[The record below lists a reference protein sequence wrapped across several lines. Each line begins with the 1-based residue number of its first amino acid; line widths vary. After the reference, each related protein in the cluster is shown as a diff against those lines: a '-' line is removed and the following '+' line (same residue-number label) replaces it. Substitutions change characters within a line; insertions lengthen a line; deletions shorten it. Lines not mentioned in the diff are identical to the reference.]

1 MNNLAGKKVLLIQ
14 SEQTEGNA
22 TRRYLEENG
31 CQVMSAG
38 SGLTGLNMAKNA
50 GIDLILLDAV
60 LPDIE
65 GLDLCRRF
73 RTGNETRS
81 IPIILIVGPGY
92 KSDRSVD
99 ELTGPDG
106 YLVKPF
112 TEQELEE
119 RITAVLPLNS
129 AVKTPFVPAP
139 APSLE
144 ESVQPST
151 PLQGTQPRVEPPQPQ
166 KIKGSTVSY
175 LRPVA
180 KSNVGAA
187 PGQQDHKPSPVLPF
201 LGAEDTIIDPAT
213 GLFGRP
219 QFEAMF
225 SKEFKRAWRFKQQL
239 SCMLI
244 DVEDQHEERA
254 VDEST
259 IRSIIGHVQKTI
271 REVDIAAWWSGES
284 IIVLLPNTIRNDAVQ
299 AAARILEAVA
309 NKEVVLPGSANIAI
323 NIGVAGLPDKNIDT
337 EKKLIEAAAAAC
349 KRAGELMVPRPSQA
363 SLLRHRAASSA
374 PQPSSPAQKAVQKQS
389 EGSTASEEKTV
400 ETIKKPQ

>member
-1 MNNLAGKKVLLIQ
+1 MAGKKVLLIQ

-22 TRRYLEENG
+22 TRLYLEENG
-31 CQVMSAG
+31 YQVVSAG
-38 SGLTGLNMAKNA
+38 SGLIGLNMARNS
-50 GIDLILLDAV
+50 GIDLILLDVV

-73 RTGNETRS
+73 RTENDTRS
-81 IPIILIVGPGY
+81 IPMILIIGRGY
-92 KSDRSVD
+92 TSDRSVAGS
-99 ELTGPDG
+99 TGPDD

-112 TEQELEE
+112 TEQELDEK
-119 RITAVLPLNS
+119 IAAVLHSKTTAAQTPSVSEPASSLQ
-129 AVKTPFVPAP
+129 AVQR
-139 APSLE
+139 S
-144 ESVQPST
+144 SRMQD
-151 PLQGTQPRVEPPQPQ
+151 PLQPVEPPQPR
-166 KIKGSTVSY
+166 KIKKGTVSY

-180 KSNVGAA
+180 KPAVAAA
-187 PGQQDHKPSPVLPF
+187 PRQQSLKPSPVLPF
-201 LGAEDTIIDPAT
+201 LGAGDTVIDPAT

-225 SKEFKRAWRFKQQL
+225 SKEFKRAVRFKQQL

-244 DVEDQHEERA
+244 DVEGKDEEHM

-259 IRSIIGHVQKTI
+259 IRSIIGIVQKTI

-284 IIVLLPNTIRNDAVQ
+284 FIVLLPNTIRNDAVQ

-309 NKEVVLPGSANIAI
+309 NKEVELPGSANIAI

-363 SLLRHRAASSA
+363 SLLNHQAASSA
-374 PQPSSPAQKAVQKQS
+374 PQLSPPAK
-389 EGSTASEEKTV
+389 GTV
-400 ETIKKPQ
+400 RKR

>member
-1 MNNLAGKKVLLIQ
+1 MNKLAGKKVLLIQ

-22 TRRYLEENG
+22 TRRYLEESG
-31 CQVMSAG
+31 YRVISAG
-38 SGLTGLNMAKNA
+38 SGLTGRNMARNA
-50 GIDLILLDAV
+50 GIDLILLDVV

-65 GLDLCRRF
+65 GLDLCHRF
-73 RTGNETRS
+73 RTGNDTRS
-81 IPIILIVGPGY
+81 IPIILIVGRGY
-92 KSDRSVD
+92 KSDQFLGGPTD
-99 ELTGPDG
+99 PDG

-119 RITAVLPLNS
+119 RIAAVLHVNTAV
-129 AVKTPFVPAP
+129 KKPFVPEP
-139 APSLE
+139 PPSSE
-144 ESVQPST
+144 KSVQPST
-151 PLQGTQPRVEPPQPQ
+151 PLQGTQPRVEPPQPR

-180 KSNVGAA
+180 KSDAAAA
-187 PGQQDHKPSPVLPF
+187 PTQQDHKPSSVLPF
-201 LGAEDTIIDPAT
+201 LGTGDTVIDPAT

-225 SKEFKRAWRFKQQL
+225 SKEFKRAARFKEQL

-244 DVEDQHEERA
+244 NVEGQDEEQM

-259 IRSIIGHVQKTI
+259 IKSIIGLVQKTI
-271 REVDIAAWWSGES
+271 REVDVAAWWSGES

-309 NKEVVLPGSANIAI
+309 NKEAVLPGSASIAI

-363 SLLRHRAASSA
+363 SLLRHRAASST
-374 PQPSSPAQKAVQKQS
+374 PQPSSPAQEAERKQS
-389 EGSTASEEKTV
+389 EGSAASEEKIV
-400 ETIKKPQ
+400 EPAKKP